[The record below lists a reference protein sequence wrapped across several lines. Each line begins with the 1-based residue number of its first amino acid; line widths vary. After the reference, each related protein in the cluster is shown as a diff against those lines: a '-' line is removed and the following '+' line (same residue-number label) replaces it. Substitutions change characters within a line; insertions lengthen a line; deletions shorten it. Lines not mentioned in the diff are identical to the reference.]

1 MNRVNTVKS
10 ITQLHRYLELPSPLH
25 PLITVIPQSAFQGK
39 VESGNTYAFE
49 LYQISLKQ
57 GIECTLNYGRSTYD
71 FNDGSMVFIAPGQSA
86 VASDIEIDPNA
97 AGWTIAF
104 HPDLI
109 SRSGLGKKMDQ
120 YTFFNYESNESLHL
134 SAKEIELAT
143 DIAKKIE
150 SEYSQTID
158 RHTQSLLQSNLE
170 LLLNYCVRFYD
181 RQFYV
186 RTDINRD
193 YLGRLEK
200 LLNNYYLS
208 NKPLEKGMPTVQY
221 CGQELGL
228 SPYYLSD
235 LLKRETG
242 KTALE
247 YIHLFLI
254 ERAKSLIVEDNL
266 SITQIACDLGFEYP
280 QYFSKLFKSKTGMSP
295 RTFKSSLKTKH

>member
-1 MNRVNTVKS
+1 
-10 ITQLHRYLELPSPLH
+10 
-25 PLITVIPQSAFQGK
+25 
-39 VESGNTYAFE
+39 
-49 LYQISLKQ
+49 
-57 GIECTLNYGRSTYD
+57 
-71 FNDGSMVFIAPGQSA
+71 
-86 VASDIEIDPNA
+86 
-97 AGWTIAF
+97 
-104 HPDLI
+104 
-109 SRSGLGKKMDQ
+109 MDR
-120 YTFFNYESNESLHL
+120 YTFFNYKSNESLHL

-143 DIAKKIE
+143 DIAEKIK
-150 SEYSQTID
+150 SEYTQNID

-186 RTDINRD
+186 RADLNRD
-193 YLGRLEK
+193 YLGRFESF
-200 LLNNYYLS
+200 LNSYYLS
-208 NKPLEKGMPTVQY
+208 NKPLEKGVPTVQY

-254 ERAKSLIVEDNL
+254 EKAKSLMLEGNL

-280 QYFSKLFKSKTGMSP
+280 QHFSKLFKSKTGMSP
-295 RTFKSSLKTKH
+295 RSFKSSQMKH

>member
-1 MNRVNTVKS
+1 MSKVNTVKS
-10 ITQLHRYLELPSPLH
+10 IAQLHRYLGLPSPLH

-39 VESGNTYAFE
+39 VESGSTYAFE

-57 GIECTLNYGRSTYD
+57 GIECTLNYGRNTYD

-109 SRSGLGKKMDQ
+109 SRSDLGKKMDQ

-143 DIAKKIE
+143 DISEKIE
-150 SEYSQTID
+150 FEYSQNMD
-158 RHTQSLLQSNLE
+158 RHTQSLLLSNLE

-186 RTDINRD
+186 RADLNRD
-193 YLGRLEK
+193 YLGRFEAF
-200 LLNNYYLS
+200 LNSYYLS
-208 NKPLEKGMPTVQY
+208 NKPLERGVPTVQY

-254 ERAKSLIVEDNL
+254 ERSKSLMLEDKL
-266 SITQIACDLGFEYP
+266 SISQIACDLGFEYP
-280 QYFSKLFKSKTGMSP
+280 QHFSKLFKSKTGMSP
-295 RTFKSSLKTKH
+295 RTFKSSSQIKH

>member
-10 ITQLHRYLELPSPLH
+10 ITQLHRYLEMPSPLH

-143 DIAKKIE
+143 DIAEKIE

-193 YLGRLEK
+193 YLGRFEE

-280 QYFSKLFKSKTGMSP
+280 QHFSKLFKSKTGMSP
-295 RTFKSSLKTKH
+295 RTFKSSLKIKH